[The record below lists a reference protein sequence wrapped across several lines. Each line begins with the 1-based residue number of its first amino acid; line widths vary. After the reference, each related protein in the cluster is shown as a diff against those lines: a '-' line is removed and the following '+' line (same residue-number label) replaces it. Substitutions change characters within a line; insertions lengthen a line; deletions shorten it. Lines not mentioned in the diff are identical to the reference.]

1 MTFLLLN
8 DCGFLA
14 PLGGLWVIHILVSTF
29 LAILFI
35 QSGLDK
41 VFDHRGNLDW
51 LKEHFS
57 SSLLAAAVPV
67 LLAVLT
73 FMELIA
79 GMLSAV
85 GAVEAFLYHTYCFSM
100 AGTLMAGITLLA
112 LFFGQRLAKDYEGA
126 AALVPY
132 FIVVVIQLIF
142 LV

>member
-14 PLGGLWVIHILVSTF
+14 PFGGLWVIHIVVSTF

-41 VFDHRGNLDW
+41 MLDHKGNLDW
-51 LKEHFS
+51 LKGHFS
-57 SSLLAAAVPV
+57 SSVLAAAVPV
-67 LLAVLT
+67 LLALLT
-73 FMELIA
+73 FMELVT

-85 GAVEAFLYHTYCFSM
+85 GAVEAFRYHTYCFSM
-100 AGTLMAGITLLA
+100 AGTLMASITLLA
-112 LFFGQRLAKDYEGA
+112 LFFGQRVAKDYAGA
-126 AALVPY
+126 ASLVPY